1 MKAKREVSS
10 TKIFSLKSGFLA
22 SALVIVMLLFVVSVA
37 PVSAAEHQVY
47 EGMTINS
54 DSNIT
59 STPES
64 IGSGMC
70 FKRPVGIAVEA
81 DGQLV
86 VTDLVLDAVIRVDPV
101 SGNRTVVSD
110 NSTGSGTCFKR
121 PVGIAVE
128 ADGSL
133 VVVDKDLK
141 AVVRVDPV
149 NGNRTIVSEASTDK
163 GPIFKEPRG
172 IAVESNGSLVVA
184 DRGLRAVVRVDPVS
198 GNRTIVSNGSTGPW
212 TGL

>member
-1 MKAKREVSS
+1 MKTKREVSS
-10 TKIFSLKSGFLA
+10 TGIFFLKSGFLV
-22 SALVIVMLLFVVSVA
+22 SALVIVMLLFVVFVA

-47 EGMTINS
+47 EGMTSNS

-59 STPES
+59 STPEG
-64 IGSGMC
+64 IGSGMY
-70 FKRPVGIAVEA
+70 FERPVGIAVEA

-86 VTDLVLDAVIRVDPV
+86 VTDIVLDAVVRVDPV

-110 NSTGSGTCFKR
+110 NSTGSGICFKR

-133 VVVDKDLK
+133 VVVDKDLE

-149 NGNRTIVSEASTDK
+149 RVTVVSFRITAPAVAFALKIFEASQWK
-163 GPIFKEPRG
+163 PMAI
-172 IAVESNGSLVVA
+172 
-184 DRGLRAVVRVDPVS
+184 
-198 GNRTIVSNGSTGPW
+198 W
-212 TGL
+212 WW